1 MNSEAHMKRYFLL
14 ILSVL
19 LLIVSFAAAWYNDHL
34 FNHLFILVIPIDLM
48 LLGCFIVLLVLCIV
62 RILKRKEYIIFLS
75 LAVLALLVVL
85 IFRFPFRDARVQL
98 ELNRFEADRLEI
110 VEMIRTRQLQPYD
123 SIGNVE
129 LPAGYKRLS
138 SDGEVFVYQN
148 DKNGQVICF
157 WIFRGMNSGSL
168 ELVYSSGG
176 EELIRAHEFKI
187 NIESIEQ
194 LKEHWYYVETN

>member
-1 MNSEAHMKRYFLL
+1 MKKYRLL

-19 LLIVSFAAAWYNDHL
+19 LLLVSFAAAWYEDHL
-34 FNHLFILVIPIDLM
+34 FNHLFVYAIPIY
-48 LLGCFIVLLVLCIV
+48 LLLLACFIVLLVMSIWG
-62 RILKRKEYIIFLS
+62 IIKRKEYIHFFSI
-75 LAVLALLVVL
+75 AVLALLVVL
-85 IFRFPFRDARVQL
+85 LVTFPFRDARVKW

-110 VEMIRTRQLQPYD
+110 IEMIQSHQLQPD
-123 SIGNVE
+123 SLGNVV

-157 WIFRGMNSGSL
+157 WVFRGMNSGSL

-176 EELIRAHEFKI
+176 EELIRAKEFTI

-194 LKEHWYYVETN
+194 LKEHWYYVETD

>member
-1 MNSEAHMKRYFLL
+1 MTHMKKYVLL

-19 LLIVSFAAAWYNDHL
+19 LLLVSFAAAWYGDHL
-34 FNHLFILVIPIDLM
+34 FNHLFVLAIPIDLA
-48 LLGCFIVLLVLCIV
+48 LLICFIVLLVMSII
-62 RILKRKEYIIFLS
+62 RIIKRKEYINFLS

-85 IFRFPFRDARVQL
+85 IIYYPFRDARVQY

-110 VEMIRTRQLQPYD
+110 VEMIRSHQLQPD
-123 SIGNVE
+123 GLGNVD
-129 LPAGYKRLS
+129 LPAGYRRLS

-157 WIFRGMNSGSL
+157 WVFRGMNSGSF
-168 ELVYSSGG
+168 ELIYSSGG
-176 EELIRAHEFKI
+176 EELIRAKEFTI
-187 NIESIEQ
+187 NIDNIEQ

>member
-1 MNSEAHMKRYFLL
+1 MKKNVLL

-34 FNHLFILVIPIDLM
+34 FNHLFILMIPVYLM
-48 LLGCFIVLLVLCIV
+48 LLACFIALLVLCIV
-62 RILKRKEYIIFLS
+62 RIIKRKEYINFLS

-85 IFRFPFRDARVQL
+85 LLKFPFRDARVKL

-110 VEMIRTRQLQPYD
+110 VEMIRTHQLQPYD

-129 LPAGYKRLS
+129 LPAGYRRLS

-157 WIFRGMNSGSL
+157 WVFRGMNSGSL

-176 EELIRAHEFKI
+176 EELIRANETVV
-187 NIESIEQ
+187 NIEQ
-194 LKEHWYYVETN
+194 LKENWYYVETN

>member
-1 MNSEAHMKRYFLL
+1 MKKYVLL

-19 LLIVSFAAAWYNDHL
+19 LLIVSFAAAWYEDHL
-34 FNHLFILVIPIDLM
+34 FNHFFILVIPVYLM
-48 LLGCFIVLLVLCIV
+48 LLGCFIVLLVLCII
-62 RILKRKEYIIFLS
+62 RIIKRKEYVNFWS
-75 LAVLALLVVL
+75 LAVLALLAVL
-85 IFRFPFRDARVQL
+85 IFHFPFRDARVQF
-98 ELNRFEADRLEI
+98 ELKRFEADRLEI
-110 VEMIRTRQLQPYD
+110 VEMIRTHQLQPYD

-148 DKNGQVICF
+148 DQNGQVICF
-157 WIFRGMNSGSL
+157 WVFRGMNSGSF

-176 EELIRAHEFKI
+176 EELIWAKEFTI
-187 NIESIEQ
+187 NIDNIEQ

>member
-1 MNSEAHMKRYFLL
+1 MKKNVLL

-19 LLIVSFAAAWYNDHL
+19 LLIVSCAAAWYNDHL
-34 FNHLFILVIPIDLM
+34 FNHLFILMIPVYLM
-48 LLGCFIVLLVLCIV
+48 LLACFIALLVLCIV
-62 RILKRKEYIIFLS
+62 RIIKRKEYINFLS

-85 IFRFPFRDARVQL
+85 LLKFPFRDARVKL

-110 VEMIRTRQLQPYD
+110 VEMIRTHQLQPYD

-129 LPAGYKRLS
+129 LPAGYRRLS

-157 WIFRGMNSGSL
+157 WVFRGMNSGSL

-176 EELIRAHEFKI
+176 EELIRANEFVV
-187 NIESIEQ
+187 NMEH
-194 LKEHWYYVETN
+194 LKENWYYVETN

>member
-1 MNSEAHMKRYFLL
+1 MKKYVLL

-19 LLIVSFAAAWYNDHL
+19 LLLVSFAAAWYGDHL
-34 FNHLFILVIPIDLM
+34 FNHLFVLAIPIDLA
-48 LLGCFIVLLVLCIV
+48 LLICFIVLLAMSVI
-62 RILKRKEYIIFLS
+62 RIIKRKEYVNVWS

-85 IFRFPFRDARVQL
+85 IFRFPFRDARVKY
-98 ELNRFEADRLEI
+98 ELNRFETDRLEI
-110 VEMIRTRQLQPYD
+110 MEMLRTHQLQPYD

-129 LPAGYKRLS
+129 LPSGYRRLS

-157 WIFRGMNSGSL
+157 WVFRGMNSGSL
-168 ELVYSSGG
+168 ELIYSSGG
-176 EELIRAHEFKI
+176 EELIRAKEFTI
-187 NIESIEQ
+187 NIDNIEQ

>member
-1 MNSEAHMKRYFLL
+1 MKRYFLL

-62 RILKRKEYIIFLS
+62 RILKRKEYINFLS

-110 VEMIRTRQLQPYD
+110 VEMIRSHQLQPD
-123 SIGNVE
+123 GLGNVD
-129 LPAGYKRLS
+129 LPAGYRRLS
-138 SDGEVFVYQN
+138 SDGEVYVYQN

-157 WIFRGMNSGSL
+157 WIFRGMNSGLL

-176 EELIRAHEFKI
+176 EELIRAHEFTI

>member
-1 MNSEAHMKRYFLL
+1 MKRYFLL

>member
-1 MNSEAHMKRYFLL
+1 MKKHVLL
-14 ILSVL
+14 ILSVIL
-19 LLIVSFAAAWYNDHL
+19 LLVSFAAAWYNDYL

-62 RILKRKEYIIFLS
+62 RILKRKEYVNFLS

-85 IFRFPFRDARVQL
+85 IIYFPFRDARVKL

-110 VEMIRTRQLQPYD
+110 VEMIRTQQLQPYD

-148 DKNGQVICF
+148 DQKGQVICF
-157 WIFRGMNSGSL
+157 WVFRGMNSGSL

-176 EELIRAHEFKI
+176 EELIRTNEFVV
-187 NIESIEQ
+187 NMEH
-194 LKEHWYYVETN
+194 LKENWYYVETN

>member
-1 MNSEAHMKRYFLL
+1 MKKYVLL

-19 LLIVSFAAAWYNDHL
+19 LMIVSFAAAWYEDHL
-34 FNHLFILVIPIDLM
+34 FNHFFILVIPVYLM
-48 LLGCFIVLLVLCIV
+48 LLGCFIVLLVLCII
-62 RILKRKEYIIFLS
+62 RIIKRKEYVNVWS

-85 IFRFPFRDARVQL
+85 IFRFPFRDTRVQL
-98 ELNRFEADRLEI
+98 ELNRFEAERLEI
-110 VEMIRTRQLQPYD
+110 VEMLRTHQLQPYD

-148 DKNGQVICF
+148 DQNGQVICF
-157 WIFRGMNSGSL
+157 WVFRGMNSGSF

-176 EELIRAHEFKI
+176 EELIWAKEFTI
-187 NIESIEQ
+187 NIDNIEQ

>member
-1 MNSEAHMKRYFLL
+1 MKKYVLL

-19 LLIVSFAAAWYNDHL
+19 LLLVSFAAAWYGDHL
-34 FNHLFILVIPIDLM
+34 FNHLFVLAIPIDLA
-48 LLGCFIVLLVLCIV
+48 LLICFIVLLVMSII
-62 RILKRKEYIIFLS
+62 RIIKRKEYVNVWS

-85 IFRFPFRDARVQL
+85 IFRFPFRDARVKY
-98 ELNRFEADRLEI
+98 ELNRFETDRLEI
-110 VEMIRTRQLQPYD
+110 VEMLRTHQLQPYD

-148 DKNGQVICF
+148 DQNGQVICF
-157 WIFRGMNSGSL
+157 WVFRGMNSGSL

-176 EELIRAHEFKI
+176 EEMIRANETVV
-187 NIESIEQ
+187 NMEQ
-194 LKEHWYYVETN
+194 LKENWYYVETN